1 MGGIGAPELLI
12 VFLVV
17 LLVFGPT
24 KIPEVARGIGKGIR
38 EFRRLSTE
46 FQREINLAVPDEDE
60 PRIERSARPVDDG
73 TQPRGATDA
82 SAAVLPSA
90 SESPESPRP
99 TPAPSPDPEESK

>member
-1 MGGIGAPELLI
+1 MGGIGAPELLV

-60 PRIERSARPVDDG
+60 PRIDRAPTVAAPG
-73 TQPRGATDA
+73 TQPRAQA
-82 SAAVLPSA
+82 SPPEE
-90 SESPESPRP
+90 ESPPRSEP
-99 TPAPSPDPEESK
+99 PPGDESK